1 METEKKSI
9 PIIGIPI
16 VNGVHWLERLLNS
29 IDYPVDEVLIINNN
43 GRGEITKELDEL
55 TFKKYDFIRN
65 LKALHMPSNLGV
77 SSSWNLIIKLYLN
90 LPYWVI
96 INHDVGLI
104 PGCLDELM
112 ELAKD
117 DEIGFV
123 GDGPLFLIKDT
134 TVQKCGL
141 FDENFYPAYLEDLD
155 YYMRMNNESVK
166 RVSLKSQFYHG
177 DTFHYSESGS
187 QTWRSD
193 LSLKGK
199 IDFSRESNEY
209 YMVEKWG
216 YDWVGPGWSYYNPWK
231 NPFNIET
238 IPNSFTTFDLKF
250 LRRKHLG
257 F

>member
-1 METEKKSI
+1 MGFKKKSI
-9 PIIGIPI
+9 PILGVPI

-43 GRGEITKELDEL
+43 GRGEITEQLNQLCEIHYDYI
-55 TFKKYDFIRN
+55 KKI
-65 LKALHMPSNLGV
+65 KVLHMPSNLGV
-77 SSSWNLIIKLYLN
+77 ASSWNLIIKSYIN

-96 INHDVGLI
+96 SNHDVGLI

-117 DEIGFV
+117 EEVGFV

-134 TVQKCGL
+134 TIQKCGL

-155 YYMRMNNESVK
+155 YYMRMRNENVK
-166 RVSLKSQFYHG
+166 RSSLKSLFYHG
-177 DTFHYSESGS
+177 ETIYYSETGS
-187 QTWRSD
+187 QTWRTD
-193 LSLKGK
+193 LSLKNK

-209 YMVEKWG
+209 YMREKWG
-216 YDWVGPGWSYYNPWK
+216 NDWVGPGWSYYNPFK
-231 NPFNIET
+231 NPFNNQNLY
-238 IPNSFTTFDLKF
+238 NSYTTFDLKF